1 MKKTKKDYFFVG
13 LQMVLFALFII
24 PVQLEQ
30 GLPHL
35 PQWPAQL
42 VLIIGLIEVVWAFM
56 QLRNFISVWPT
67 PKDDAELVTWGLFA
81 IVRHPIYSGL
91 ILCTGGYA
99 FYKADL
105 YKLLICIALFIL
117 FYFKSAYEEKRL
129 TERYKIYPRYKKRV
143 GRFFP
148 KPPSFRAE
156 P

>member
-1 MKKTKKDYFFVG
+1 MQKSKKDFFFVG
-13 LQMVLFALFII
+13 LQLVLFVLFVL
-24 PVQLEQ
+24 PVPMEQ
-30 GLPHL
+30 GLPQL

-67 PKDDAELVTWGLFA
+67 PTDNSELVTWGLFS
-81 IVRHPIYSGL
+81 IVRHPIYSGIIL
-91 ILCTGGYA
+91 ITGGYA
-99 FYKADL
+99 FYQADL
-105 YKLLICIALFIL
+105 YKLIVCLALFIL

-129 TERYKIYPRYKKRV
+129 SERFKIYPRYKKRV

-148 KPPSFRAE
+148 KLPSFWTK

>member
-13 LQMVLFALFII
+13 LQMVLFVLFAI
-24 PVQLEQ
+24 PFKLEQ
-30 GLPHL
+30 NLPQL

-67 PKDDAELVTWGLFA
+67 PKDDSELVTWGLFA
-81 IVRHPIYSGL
+81 IVRHPIYSGI
-91 ILCTGGYA
+91 ILVTAGYA
-99 FYKADL
+99 FYKTDL
-105 YKLLICIALFIL
+105 YKLLICLGLFIL
-117 FYFKSAYEEKRL
+117 FYFKSSYEEKRL
-129 TERYKIYPRYKKRV
+129 TERFKVYPRYKARV

-148 KPPSFRAE
+148 KPPSLRAK